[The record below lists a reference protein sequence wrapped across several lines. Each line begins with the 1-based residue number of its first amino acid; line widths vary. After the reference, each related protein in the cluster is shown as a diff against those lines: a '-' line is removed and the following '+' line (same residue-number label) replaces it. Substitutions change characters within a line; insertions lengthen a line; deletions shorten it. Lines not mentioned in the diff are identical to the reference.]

1 MLNQQP
7 ISVNLPAW
15 GVAFVESRHH
25 PQFKMQERSDPF
37 HKFFLVNEGRLKLH
51 LGESEPF
58 EVGPHT
64 VFLVPAGIG
73 HQLVDRT
80 PTSLMILCVENSF
93 QNLLP
98 NLSPVWTALTKH
110 LQEPVLPSSLL
121 TQRIDSLWRRGIN
134 EQEIESK
141 FTPINHQLLAMEL
154 MVALVQA
161 TRFPR
166 KNDPKLRV
174 AQLQELL
181 EAEYY
186 DQWTVEKAATMVQ
199 LSRRRFSDYF
209 KQITRKSFVEY
220 LTDIRIQ
227 KAKQLMRIG
236 EYSISGAGFSS
247 GFNDLSHFYRT
258 FKKQERLTPGEWLR
272 QQEDLDS

>member
-7 ISVNLPAW
+7 IPVHLPDW

-25 PQFKMQERSDPF
+25 PQFKMQERMDPF
-37 HKFFLVNEGRLKLH
+37 HKFFLVNEGRMKLH
-51 LGESEPF
+51 LGESQPF

-64 VFLVPAGIG
+64 VFLVQAETG
-73 HQLVDRT
+73 HQLVDLS
-80 PTSLMILCVENSF
+80 PTSLLILCVHKDF
-93 QNLLP
+93 PQLLP
-98 NLSPVWTALTKH
+98 NLNPVWSSLTEH

-134 EQEIESK
+134 EQGTDTR

-166 KNDPKLRV
+166 KNDPKQRV

-181 EAEYY
+181 EAEYF

-209 KQITRKSFVEY
+209 KQITEKSFIEY

-258 FKKQERLTPGEWLR
+258 FKKQIGLTPGEWLR
-272 QQEDLDS
+272 QQEDLNT